1 MRISDWSSDVCSSD
15 LPNAVLMGIVGVAFF
30 GNLDEAGKAIAA
42 FGRFSILGLL
52 LTGFISYGLLPFA
65 QDFPSFA
72 LLIGLVMLPLGAWA
86 ATNPMAILLLALSL
100 STINLQARY
109 SPADFGVF
117 LESSFG
123 TLLGIYEIGRAHV

>member
-15 LPNAVLMGIVGVAFF
+15 LTGWSQGPNAVLMGIVGVAFF

-52 LTGFISYGLLPFA
+52 LAGFISYGLLPFA

-86 ATNPMAILLLALSL
+86 ATNPK
-100 STINLQARY
+100 
-109 SPADFGVF
+109 
-117 LESSFG
+117 
-123 TLLGIYEIGRAHV
+123 IGRASCRERVCQYV